1 MLRKTWRYKILYV
14 TSEYGFRKKGNEIRG
29 MNKGMI
35 PGRKDNNF

>member
-14 TSEYGFRKKGNEIRG
+14 TSKYGFRKKGNEKRE

-35 PGRKDNNF
+35 PGDKE